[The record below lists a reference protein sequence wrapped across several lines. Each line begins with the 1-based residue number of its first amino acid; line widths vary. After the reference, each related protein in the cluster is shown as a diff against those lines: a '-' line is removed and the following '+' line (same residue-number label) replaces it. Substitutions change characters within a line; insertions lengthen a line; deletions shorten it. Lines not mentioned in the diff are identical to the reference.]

1 MIRNIQGLR
10 AFAAINVVL
19 FHIIGTASA
28 YGFKPHILSF
38 FEGWGANGVD
48 IFFVVSGFVMYY
60 TQTLSRKSVAGFYV
74 SRLIRIIPLYW
85 LLTSLLILIGIL
97 LPSAFNRLTLDPYSI
112 FSSYLFLSQALS
124 GGHPLLFLGW
134 TLEYE
139 ILFYLFFGLSIILHK
154 DWQRLLSIF
163 AMLTVAIAIG
173 SSLIVYEFFW
183 GMLLAY
189 IFVNKPRASESQGLL
204 IILTGALLLSASI
217 ADELQSLELSRIY
230 VWGIPSIFIVAGSVY
245 ARQISSRTVLY
256 LGDASYS
263 IYLVQVFTI
272 PFFYK
277 VAKLGDLN
285 MSGDLLALFCLML
298 SVIAGCVIH
307 SYVEKP
313 LTNILRGSSKNPIKA
328 QS

>member
-19 FHIIGTASA
+19 FHIIGTASG

-124 GGHPLLFLGW
+124 GGHPLLYLGW

-189 IFVNKPRASESQGLL
+189 IFINKPRASESQGLL
-204 IILTGALLLSASI
+204 ILLTGALLLSASI
-217 ADELQSLELSRIY
+217 ADELQSLELNRIY

-245 ARQISSRTVLY
+245 ARQISSRTVLS

-263 IYLVQVFTI
+263 IYLVQAFTI

-313 LTNILRGSSKNPIKA
+313 LTNILRGSSKNPTQA